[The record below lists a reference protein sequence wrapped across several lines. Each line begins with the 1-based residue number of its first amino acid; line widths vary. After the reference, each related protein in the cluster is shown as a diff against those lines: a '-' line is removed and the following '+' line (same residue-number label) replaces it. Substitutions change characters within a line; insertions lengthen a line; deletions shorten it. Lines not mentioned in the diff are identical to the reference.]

1 MTQRH
6 AFALLTSLCI
16 AGSAL
21 GAQGAVFQASSPD
34 VPSGQPIAA
43 KFIYQGFGC
52 TGQNVSPAVIWKNA
66 PAETRSFALMVH
78 DPDAPTGG
86 AGFWHWVVVDIPVGT
101 SFIAQGAGVAEGAGL
116 PPGARQLATDFGAPG
131 WGGPCPPVGDKA
143 HRYHFTVYALKVAK
157 LDLPANATASLAGF
171 MVNSNALAKATFTG
185 TFGR

>member
-1 MTQRH
+1 
-6 AFALLTSLCI
+6 
-16 AGSAL
+16 
-21 GAQGAVFQASSPD
+21 
-34 VPSGQPIAA
+34 
-43 KFIYQGFGC
+43 
-52 TGQNVSPAVIWKNA
+52 
-66 PAETRSFALMVH
+66 MVH